1 MSEGGEIVKDL
12 RDLCVRWL
20 AEVFY
25 DANRAVVCVR
35 TRRPVPENEILGMLR
50 SAYASVSNEAANCL
64 MLPKSVMERDL
75 LVSPTYIR
83 KMPRTHLFYTWRSET
98 FTHHPY
104 VYEGYVWTPK
114 SQFECVHGK
123 WIFHRQDNTI
133 VRVARDNLESVLSD
147 DFTLSAKKRA
157 EIPGEVAGVISQ
169 SEAAGLLT
177 PDDGIL
183 VPIHFKE
190 GLLRACPY
198 ETWTTIR
205 LDPLFDNSPSLAP
218 MCMLQ
223 PEFPTKLE
231 SAGNKIKY
239 MSACKHT
246 EMRAVRERRFTFTV
260 DMGGDGSKS
269 DRIRKRFFLTDIGCL
284 RRVFEEKSLF
294 QFVSQGEYTGR
305 YIYEYII
312 TERACR
318 MYFDL
323 DYDIP
328 AKVLRFSGDEITRA
342 AIRAIAE
349 CAKSVFGFEIV
360 ATDVLVAECDRADK
374 ISRHL
379 IVRPMVFETVVDA
392 RLFATIIRHHV
403 LEHSANFPELIKDDG
418 ECMIDP
424 AVYNTGCQSF
434 RPIGCSKAPE
444 KKFGKSMYLRVA
456 EMNECPLPHGASDF
470 DLLVFSLVQN
480 VSFGEV
486 PPSERLY
493 FRNVGDAQVVA
504 VRRGVENVVE
514 IVEPQPAK
522 RKRPEASEK
531 IPVRRMARVIREN
544 EVALGSADCRS
555 IFDQLVAFLP
565 PIWGVLPS
573 DFERFDVKMLRN
585 EMGDFSFAVLGKKGK
600 KSYCAI
606 LADVKMQNGIT
617 DVAQHCHRKSGVQF
631 YIKEGRTGYYVS
643 QRCKWRCASRD
654 SVLVCSGRQSKV
666 LDDIIFANE
675 GNKLDK

>member
-1 MSEGGEIVKDL
+1 MSEGGEIVADL

-50 SAYASVSNEAANCL
+50 SAYASVSKEAADCL
-64 MLPKSVMERDL
+64 MLPKSAMEKDL
-75 LVSPTYIR
+75 LASPAYVR
-83 KMPRTHLFYTWRSET
+83 KMPRAHLFYTWRSEAC
-98 FTHHPY
+98 THHPY
-104 VYEGYVWTPK
+104 VYEGHIWAPK

-147 DFTLSAKKRA
+147 DFVLTAKKRA
-157 EIPGEVAGVISQ
+157 EIPGEVAEIITR
-169 SEAAGLLT
+169 SEAAGLLASG
-177 PDDGIL
+177 DGFL
-183 VPIHFKE
+183 VPVRFKE
-190 GLLRACPY
+190 GLLRACPF

-231 SAGNKIKY
+231 SAGNKVKY

-260 DMGGDGSKS
+260 DMGGDGTKS
-269 DRIRKRFFLTDIGCL
+269 DRIRKRFFLTDLGCL
-284 RRVFEEKSLF
+284 RRVFEETNLF
-294 QFVSQGEYTGR
+294 LFVSQGEYTGR

-328 AKVLRFSGDEITRA
+328 AKALRFSGDEITRA

-349 CAKSVFGFEIV
+349 CAKSVFGFEV
-360 ATDVLVAECDRADK
+360 RPADVLVAECDRADK

-379 IVRPMVFETVVDA
+379 VVRPMVFETVVDA

-403 LEHSANFPELIKDDG
+403 LEHPADFPELLKEDG

-444 KKFGKSMYLRVA
+444 KKFGKPLYLRVA

-470 DLLVFSLVQN
+470 DLLMFSLVQN
-480 VSFGEV
+480 VPFGEV

-493 FRNVGDAQVVA
+493 FRNVGDSQVVA
-504 VRRGVENVVE
+504 VGRGGETPIE
-514 IVEPQPAK
+514 IVETQPAK
-522 RKRPEASEK
+522 RKRQETSEK
-531 IPVRRMARVIREN
+531 TPVRRMPRVIREN
-544 EVALGSADCRS
+544 EVALGAADRRS

-565 PIWGVLPS
+565 PVWGVLPGH
-573 DFERFDVKMLRN
+573 FERFDVKMLRN
-585 EMGDFSFAVLGKKGK
+585 EMGEFSFAVLGKKGHG
-600 KSYCAI
+600 SYCAI
-606 LADVKMQNGIT
+606 LADAKMQNGVT
-617 DVAQHCHRKSGVQF
+617 DAAQHRHRKSGVQF
-631 YIKEGRTGYYVS
+631 YIKGGRTGYYVS

-654 SVLVCSGRQSKV
+654 SVLACSGRPSKV
-666 LDDIIFANE
+666 LDDILLAHD
-675 GNKLDK
+675 GDKRDK